1 MQTRFAATARHS
13 PACEAWRG
21 VVRSFPFTI
30 MDVCLEPQG
39 KRVSL
44 AGRRRVGDI
53 VRGLGI
59 VSGTVLVIRGDELLT
74 DDQFVE
80 DHESIE
86 VRAVI
91 SGGMR

>member
-1 MQTRFAATARHS
+1 
-13 PACEAWRG
+13 
-21 VVRSFPFTI
+21 

-91 SGGMR
+91 SGGTR